1 MSLGLTSGTLLV
13 LVAALAVLVPVLAVA
28 FWHRSVR
35 LRKDSAARNVWRW
48 LGIVVGQLL
57 AVGLTF
63 LVVNNI
69 FSFYTSWD
77 DVFGAD
83 SASTSSIKSQG

>member
-1 MSLGLTSGTLLV
+1 MSLELTSGFLLV
-13 LVAALAVLVPVLAVA
+13 LVAGLAVLLPVLGVGL
-28 FWHRSVR
+28 WHRSVR
-35 LRKDSAARNVWRW
+35 LGRNSAGRNVGRW
-48 LGIVVGQLL
+48 TGIVLGQVL

-77 DVFGAD
+77 DIFGAD
-83 SASTSSIKSQG
+83 SAATSSIKSQG

>member
-1 MSLGLTSGTLLV
+1 MIPTCC
-13 LVAALAVLVPVLAVA
+13 
-28 FWHRSVR
+28 
-35 LRKDSAARNVWRW
+35 
-48 LGIVVGQLL
+48 L